1 MQEGKNLLAVE
12 VHNKNAASSDMS
24 SNVFLHT
31 GLSVSDSI
39 YRPVP
44 DWFGEP
50 VSFDEFNLPL
60 MVINTNGQVIPD
72 DPKIVSDMGLVN
84 NGSGALNRLDD
95 AWNEYSGKISIEF
108 QLGDGSNNNVSI
120 LGLPEENDFVLYG
133 PYSDKTMIKNVLTY
147 VLFRRTGRWAPRTR
161 YIEVVLNGVYDGVYV
176 LTEKIKRD
184 KNRVDID
191 KITAEDVTA
200 EEISGG
206 YILRRDKKDKLE
218 DLEWWT
224 SPVEQPFH

>member
-1 MQEGKNLLAVE
+1 LQEGKNLLAVE